1 MNVALNSLWAVN
13 LICGPECWE
22 TLPFIICII
31 KKISVFQIRKTWH
44 RIDAKKVWQGF
55 FAFEIQIFR
64 KTKHRIDD
72 IKKVWQGF
80 FAFEIR
86 IFKRN
91 NVGKRYMKWIL
102 RTCWIYLLPV
112 NPVSVA
118 EVILF
123 SLKLSK
129 ADSRQ
134 GSKNN
139 RFHLDLSAILVG
151 VSVKFLLWNP
161 TRILMQLRAMNV
173 CFLYV
178 RCRSVWRVCAWVSLT
193 KVVSTESGC

>member
-1 MNVALNSLWAVN
+1 MTSNRRREGLTRLFRSKFKYFGRQNIEST
-13 LICGPECWE
+13 
-22 TLPFIICII
+22 TLRRFD
-31 KKISVFQIRKTWH
+31 K
-44 RIDAKKVWQGF
+44 AF
-55 FAFEIQIFR
+55 F
-64 KTKHRIDD
+64 T
-72 IKKVWQGF
+72 
-80 FAFEIR
+80 FEIR

-178 RCRSVWRVCAWVSLT
+178 RCRSVWRVCTWVSLT